1 MKQLQS
7 LMTNS
12 IQISCSKTNLKT
24 IRDFVTQYLSQY
36 DLSEIILNQIV
47 LAVDE
52 ICANLIIH
60 ANKEDPNK
68 FLELVISRVNNQL
81 LIEISDYGISF
92 QQNNYKEPD
101 IEEHIRIGKKGGVGI
116 AIVNRIMDK
125 VEFVTEGG
133 RNICRLYKTVF

>member
-1 MKQLQS
+1 MN
-7 LMTNS
+7 NS
-12 IQISCSKTNLKT
+12 IRVNCTKKNLKI
-24 IRDFVTQYLSQY
+24 IRDFVSEYLRA
-36 DLSEIILNQIV
+36 LSLTDILLNQIV

-60 ANKEDPNK
+60 ANKEDASK
-68 FLELVISRVNNQL
+68 FLELAISRVDKQL

-92 QQNNYKEPD
+92 QRTNYKEPD

-125 VEFVTEGG
+125 VEFVTEGD